1 MRYIIETLPTSFSV
15 RRNKKPL
22 VPVPH
27 IHDDLEM
34 IYNIR
39 GSTVAVLDNTEYYV
53 NPGDV
58 FLAFP
63 NRIHGYRDL
72 DDREGFVIIFSND
85 LYKALFGTF
94 MEKMPQNPVVPK
106 ENLPGD
112 FLDQLEQIWE
122 LCSSGQELW
131 AQGLYLTLLAQILAG
146 MDLIPVSGS
155 PDTIKTILAYCFSHY
170 QEPINLDSAART
182 LHLNRFYISHI
193 FKERMGM
200 GFSSFINMLRVEHA
214 CGLLDKEKNI
224 TEIAFAS
231 GFSSTRTFNRVFR
244 EIKGMP
250 PREYKNKGNL

>member
-1 MRYIIETLPTSFSV
+1 MRYMIEMLPTSFSV
-15 RRNKKPL
+15 RRNKVPL
-22 VPVPH
+22 VSVPH

-39 GSTVAVLDNTEYYV
+39 GATVAVLDNKEYYV
-53 NPGDV
+53 NQGDM

-63 NRIHGYRDL
+63 NRIHRYRDL
-72 DDREGFVIIFSND
+72 NDREGFVIIFSSD
-85 LYKALFGTF
+85 LYKDLVDIFLQ
-94 MEKMPQNPVVPK
+94 KMPRDPVIPK
-106 ENLPGD
+106 ERLPKD
-112 FLDQLEQIWE
+112 FPEQLERIGE
-122 LCSSGQELW
+122 LWASGQEIW
-131 AQGLYLTLLAQILAG
+131 AQGQFLALLAQILPC
-146 MDLIPVSGS
+146 MELIPVPGS
-155 PDTIKTILAYCFSHY
+155 PDTIKTILSFCFTHY
-170 QEPINLDSAART
+170 QEPMDLDSVAQA
-182 LHLNRFYISHI
+182 LHLSRFYISHV

-200 GFSSFINMLRVEHA
+200 GFSNFVNTLRVEHA